1 MNKRLSLLAVMFT
14 LSFMGVHAQNEQT
27 KSSSKADALTRQARN
42 NDRTQKLDL
51 LHAFENGSI
60 GVDQES
66 LRALEILAGTGT
78 VWRDHSTRSIDF
90 ADIRAGALAVLGGS
104 GLDEARDIVLRVIDL
119 ETHPAVLA
127 AGFNAIAM
135 LGAGES
141 TLALRVLNDAMLK
154 NMARNRSNSVADEY
168 LKAIEVL
175 VDTSNPD
182 LQTVEILTEISRGMG
197 YSHNIRTRA
206 NDFLKSF
213 W

>member
-1 MNKRLSLLAVMFT
+1 MNKRLSLLAVMFA
-14 LSFMGVHAQNEQT
+14 LSFMSVHAQNEQT

-51 LHAFENGSI
+51 LRAFENGSI
-60 GVDQES
+60 GVDQDS

-78 VWRDHSTRSIDF
+78 VWRDHSTRATDF

-104 GLDEARDIVLRVIDL
+104 GLDEARDIVLRVVDL
-119 ETHPAVLA
+119 ETHPSVLA
-127 AGFNAIAM
+127 AGFNAIAT
-135 LGAGES
+135 LGAGDS
-141 TLALRVLNDAMLK
+141 TLALRVLNDAMLR
-154 NMARNRSNSVADEY
+154 NMARARSNSVADEY

-175 VDTSNPD
+175 IDTSNPD
-182 LQTVEILTEISRGMG
+182 LQTVEILTEVSRGMG